1 MERQSLAWTAILFAA
16 ALALAC
22 SLVALTANGDAPPQR
37 TAWTRAALDRVPR
50 SKLDKTPERA
60 ELHAQ
65 NLDVFAAEIARVSER
80 APLPP
85 RTWSSLLGALGGIES
100 NFDTDIVAGRC
111 PKWACDHG
119 RAKGAFQNQNVG
131 PVADLWPRADGDI
144 VVQVAMADRMLR
156 RSTTRCAPFAPFPA
170 HIFRAYRG
178 GSCSW
183 PVHREQER
191 VAAYLRLMAT
201 PTGANK

>member
-1 MERQSLAWTAILFAA
+1 MKRTLVALPLLVATA
-16 ALALAC
+16 ALA
-22 SLVALTANGDAPPQR
+22 APPQHA
-37 TAWTRAALDRVPR
+37 AWTRAALGRVPA
-50 SKLDKTPERA
+50 SKLDRQPDRA
-60 ELHAQ
+60 ELHSA
-65 NLDVFAAEIARVSER
+65 NLDAFAVEIARVSEH

-85 RTWSSLLGALGGIES
+85 HQWASLLGAIGGIES

-144 VVQVAMADRMLR
+144 VIQVAMADRMLR

-170 HIFRAYRG
+170 HVFRAYRG

-201 PTGANK
+201 PMGAKQ

>member
-1 MERQSLAWTAILFAA
+1 MRKTLLALPLLVAA
-16 ALALAC
+16 AAYGA
-22 SLVALTANGDAPPQR
+22 TPPQHA
-37 TAWTRAALDRVPR
+37 AWTRAALSRVPA

-60 ELHAQ
+60 ELRGQ
-65 NLDVFAAEIARVSER
+65 NLDVFAQEIARVSEH
-80 APLPP
+80 APLPA
-85 RTWSSLLGALGGIES
+85 RQWESLLGALGGIES

-111 PKWACDHG
+111 PAWACDHG

-131 PVADLWPRADGDI
+131 PVADLWATADGNI
-144 VVQVAMADRMLR
+144 VAQVAMADRMLR

-183 PVHREQER
+183 PVHRETER
-191 VAAYLRLMAT
+191 VGAYLRLMAT
-201 PTGANK
+201 PAVAK

>member
-1 MERQSLAWTAILFAA
+1 
-16 ALALAC
+16 
-22 SLVALTANGDAPPQR
+22 
-37 TAWTRAALDRVPR
+37 VPR
-50 SKLDKTPERA
+50 SKLDRTPERA
-60 ELHAQ
+60 ELHSA
-65 NLDVFAAEIARVSER
+65 NLDMFAAEIARVSEK

-85 RTWSSLLGALGGIES
+85 RTWSSLLGAIGGVES

-111 PKWACDHG
+111 PPYACDHG

-156 RSTTRCAPFAPFPA
+156 RSVSRCAPFAPFPA
-170 HIFRAYRG
+170 HVFRAYRG

-183 PVHREQER
+183 PVHREAER
-191 VAAYLRLMAT
+191 VAYYVRLMAT
-201 PTGANK
+201 PAVRQ